1 MKQLSI
7 LLLVS
12 AFLHACSETR
22 PNKSTTESSE
32 RQLKIYNN
40 QDKHLVDWLSY
51 YQYEDSTFSLESFEF
66 ESIDTLQ
73 FMQGS
78 VKGSFDEG
86 YDSIY
91 NDYLVLNAAKDQY
104 IDFDS
109 YQWSLDENKKPMF
122 SPDQEINWVDINK
135 KTVTRIGFLGPSQW
149 VEDAFWENKSTV
161 VLLEN
166 TDEYV
171 LRIIKIDLKKKV
183 ASTFK
188 CTYLKRP
195 KFNYG
200 FARTIKKGVTFG

>member
-7 LLLVS
+7 LLLFS
-12 AFLHACSETR
+12 AFLHACSETI
-22 PNKSTTESSE
+22 PEKPIDQSSVVQLTINNK
-32 RQLKIYNN
+32 R
-40 QDKHLVDWLSY
+40 DAHLVDWISY
-51 YQYEDSTFSLESFEF
+51 YQTQDSKFSLEQFKF

-86 YDSIY
+86 YDPIY

-109 YQWSLDENKKPMF
+109 YQWSVGTHKTAQF
-122 SPDQEINWVDINK
+122 SPDQEINWVDKHK

-149 VEDAFWENKSTV
+149 VENAFWENKSTV

-166 TDEYV
+166 SDENV
-171 LRIIKIDLKKKV
+171 LRIIKIDLNRKI
-183 ASTFK
+183 ATTFK
-188 CTYLKRP
+188 YGSSLKSKSKYATKRLM
-195 KFNYG
+195 KHG
-200 FARTIKKGVTFG
+200 LE

>member
-7 LLLVS
+7 LLLFS

-51 YQYEDSTFSLESFEF
+51 YQNEDTTFSLESFEF

-91 NDYLVLNAAKDQY
+91 NDFIVLNTAKDQY

-109 YQWSLDENKKPMF
+109 YQWSLDENKKPMY

-171 LRIIKIDLKKKV
+171 LRIIKIDLNRKI
-183 ASTFK
+183 ATTFK
-188 CTYLKRP
+188 FGFSLKSKP
-195 KFNYG
+195 NY
-200 FARTIKKGVTFG
+200 ATKRLLKHELE

>member
-7 LLLVS
+7 LLLFS
-12 AFLHACSETR
+12 AFLHACSETI
-22 PNKSTTESSE
+22 PEKPIDQSSVVQLTINNK
-32 RQLKIYNN
+32 R
-40 QDKHLVDWLSY
+40 DKHLVDWLSY
-51 YQYEDSTFSLESFEF
+51 YQNEDSTFSLESFKF

-91 NDYLVLNAAKDQY
+91 NDYLVLNAFKDQY

-109 YQWSLDENKKPMF
+109 YQWSLDENKKPMY

-166 TDEYV
+166 SDENV
-171 LRIIKIDLKKKV
+171 LRIIKIDLNRKI
-183 ASTFK
+183 ATTFK
-188 CTYLKRP
+188 YDSSLKSKSKYATKRLL
-195 KFNYG
+195 KQELE
-200 FARTIKKGVTFG
+200 

>member
-7 LLLVS
+7 LLLFS
-12 AFLHACSETR
+12 AFLHACSETI
-22 PNKSTTESSE
+22 PEKPIDQSSVVQLTINNK
-32 RQLKIYNN
+32 R
-40 QDKHLVDWLSY
+40 DAHLVDWISY
-51 YQYEDSTFSLESFEF
+51 YQTQDSKFSLEQFKF

-86 YDSIY
+86 YDPIY

-109 YQWSLDENKKPMF
+109 YQWSVGADKTAQF
-122 SPDQEINWVDINK
+122 SPDQEINWVDKHK

-166 TDEYV
+166 SDENV
-171 LRIIKIDLKKKV
+171 LRIIKIDLNRKI
-183 ASTFK
+183 ATTFK
-188 CTYLKRP
+188 YDSSLKS
-195 KFNYG
+195 KSNYATKRLMKHG
-200 FARTIKKGVTFG
+200 LE